1 MSEKAKLA
9 QQLHTEGYNCAQAVF
24 CAFSDDLGFDRQTAR
39 RLMEGFGAG
48 MGDRTNVCGALSGA
62 VAVIG
67 YVFSNGVPE
76 RGPQRNM
83 VYGKIAEA
91 TKAFKELYGTD
102 VCANILQTNPCGQKV
117 YDAAAIV
124 ERILAEGKA
133 E

>member
-24 CAFSDDLGFDRQTAR
+24 CAFSEDLGFDRQTAR

-48 MGDRTNVCGALSGA
+48 RGDRTNVCGALSGA

-102 VCANILQTNPCGQKV
+102 VCANILQANPCGQKV

>member
-9 QQLHTEGYNCAQAVF
+9 MQLHTEGHNCAQAVF
-24 CAFSDDLGFDRQTAR
+24 CAFADDLGMDQQTAR
-39 RLMEGFGAG
+39 RLLGGFGGG

-83 VYGKIAEA
+83 VYGKVAQA
-91 TKAFKELYGTD
+91 TQAFKELYQGT
-102 VCANILQTNPCGQKV
+102 VCADILQANPCGQKV
-117 YDAAAIV
+117 YDAALIV
-124 ERILAEGKA
+124 EKILAEAKEA
-133 E
+133 

>member
-91 TKAFKELYGTD
+91 TKAFKELYGND
-102 VCANILQTNPCGQKV
+102 VCANILQANPCGQKV

>member
-102 VCANILQTNPCGQKV
+102 VCSNILQSNPCGQKV

>member
-24 CAFSDDLGFDRQTAR
+24 CAFSDELGFDRQTAR

-83 VYGKIAEA
+83 VYGKVAEV
-91 TKAFKELYGTD
+91 TKAFKELYKED
-102 VCANILQTNPCGQKV
+102 VCSHILQVNTCGQKV
-117 YDAAAIV
+117 YDAAVIV
-124 ERILAEGKA
+124 ERVLAEAKS